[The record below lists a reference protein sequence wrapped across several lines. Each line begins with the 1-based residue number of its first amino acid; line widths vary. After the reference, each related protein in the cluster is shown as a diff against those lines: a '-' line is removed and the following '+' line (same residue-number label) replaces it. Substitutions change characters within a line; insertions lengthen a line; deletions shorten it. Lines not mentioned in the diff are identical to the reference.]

1 MIDINLRCQK
11 KHIYVKTFTIFMTI
25 KHGFWLY
32 EHIRTQIVNKIV

>member
-11 KHIYVKTFTIFMTI
+11 KHIYVKKITIFMSI

-32 EHIRTQIVNKIV
+32 EHICTQIVNEIV